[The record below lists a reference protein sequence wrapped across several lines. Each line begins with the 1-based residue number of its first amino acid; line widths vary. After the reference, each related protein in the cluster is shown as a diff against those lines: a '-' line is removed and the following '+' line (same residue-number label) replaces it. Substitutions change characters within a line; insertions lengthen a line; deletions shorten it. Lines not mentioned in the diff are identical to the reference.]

1 MEARRDGAPA
11 TPRGTQPDHRVD
23 EKAAVVVQQLVIAA
37 GRRVGPSPGHLYRLI
52 PMMPTKIEREIELA
66 CAFEPLSTRLVCDQ
80 GDGRPREWCP
90 RGVG

>member
-1 MEARRDGAPA
+1 
-11 TPRGTQPDHRVD
+11 
-23 EKAAVVVQQLVIAA
+23 
-37 GRRVGPSPGHLYRLI
+37 
-52 PMMPTKIEREIELA
+52 MMPTKIEREIELA